1 MGAHTTSD
9 DPTKYRLAAELDEWR
24 AKDPIAR
31 VQAYLLASGA
41 IDQAWL
47 DALAAESD
55 ALAERLRAGCV
66 SLPEPQLAEMW
77 GRVYADTPDLLH
89 RQREEYLAYEESFS
103 DGVGSGGVR

>member
-1 MGAHTTSD
+1 MPS
-9 DPTKYRLAAELDEWR
+9 WR
-24 AKDPIAR
+24 ALPPDSTSADEVR
-31 VQAYLLASGA
+31 GSAGRAAAVGASAG
-41 IDQAWL
+41 
-47 DALAAESD
+47 
-55 ALAERLRAGCV
+55 LRAGCL